1 MIYFHS
7 SSVVFAGIINKCSD
21 TEKQNYETGAG
32 ALVES
37 NNFSDPSE
45 KVRAR
50 GCRLLD
56 GQCCRIHGPRKRCPL
71 GTKHLN
77 SHTSEDHQNHPAV
90 DTDISDQHWEFRP
103 FYTVC
108 GLLFHIFVLI

>member
-37 NNFSDPSE
+37 NNFSDPSV
-45 KVRAR
+45 KVRDA
-50 GCRLLD
+50 GVD
-56 GQCCRIHGPRKRCPL
+56 YWTVSAAGFVAPGNDA
-71 GTKHLN
+71 HLVPN
-77 SHTSEDHQNHPAV
+77 T
-90 DTDISDQHWEFRP
+90 
-103 FYTVC
+103 
-108 GLLFHIFVLI
+108 